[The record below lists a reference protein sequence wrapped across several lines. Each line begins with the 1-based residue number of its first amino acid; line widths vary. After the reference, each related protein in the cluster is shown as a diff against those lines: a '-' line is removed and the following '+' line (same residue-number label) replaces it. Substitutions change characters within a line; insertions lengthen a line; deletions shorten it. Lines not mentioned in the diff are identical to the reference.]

1 MIKPLHDQIL
11 IELEEKDNVTK
22 TGLILARTEND
33 TEPDKGIV
41 LATGPGRVN
50 DNGVVFPVSVSVGD
64 KVLFAKYAGHLVKKD
79 DKKYV
84 LVSEKD
90 IIAILGG
97 DED

>member
-33 TEPDKGIV
+33 TEPDKGVV

-50 DNGVVFPVSVSVGD
+50 DSGVVLPVSVTKGD
-64 KVLFAKYAGHLVKKD
+64 RVLFAKYAGHLVEKD

-90 IIAILGG
+90 IIALLGD

>member
-11 IELEEKDNVTK
+11 IELEEKDSVTK